1 MHDQTTPRP
10 LLRACAAVFAF
21 AITFACVRSET
32 PRDTTSGDSLAVGST
47 AVVRARG
54 TEPESVLA
62 VQLGAFSDSNNA
74 RRLRDSLERAGWLAY
89 VKAPEAAGSPY
100 RVRVS
105 ASRDTMLP
113 RLVAASLGSANRQAV
128 VVRDVVPPSSIIDA
142 TALAVNRG
150 PHGMAAVTR
159 WAFSSDR
166 RAMLVVEDPTAVEA
180 EPVADG
186 FVFASEGAATLLQRD
201 GVWDVSPSPDWRRL
215 AIGIAYVI
223 QGRERPSIPAAEW
236 TALARRTGLPA
247 DSVRK
252 GAFESSGMSTAY
264 GLAQPAVYDLA
275 IAADSGTGYQ
285 PLMLPMAG
293 GWRVGWSSDGD
304 ALLVGTNPRR
314 AGDDEP
320 SAGWIAVDLRGRRV
334 ALEGASPAPVAWT
347 EGPTLDT
354 GVPVDFESAH
364 EIAAGAR
371 GIASGAGWIRVRTGG
386 RDRIVGPG
394 TALAATAGGRFVAA
408 LVPNVGRR
416 EGEQPARLVVYD
428 LGR

>member
-1 MHDQTTPRP
+1 MHDETTRRP
-10 LLRACAAVFAF
+10 LLRACAAASVFAI
-21 AITFACVRSET
+21 ALACSQAGDAG
-32 PRDTTSGDSLAVGST
+32 RDTTSGDSLAVGST

-89 VKAPEAAGSPY
+89 VKAPDAAGSPY

-113 RLVAASLGSANRQAV
+113 RLVAASLVGGSANRQAV
-128 VVRDVVPPSSIIDA
+128 VVRDVVAPSSIVDA
-142 TALAVNRG
+142 TVSAVNRG

-186 FVFASEGAATLLQRD
+186 FVFASEGGETLLQRD

-215 AIGIAYVI
+215 AIGVAYVI
-223 QGRERPSIPAAEW
+223 QGRERPSTP
-236 TALARRTGLPA
+236 RRTGLPA

-252 GAFESSGMSTAY
+252 GAFESSGMSIAY

-275 IAADSGTGYQ
+275 IAADSGAGYQ

-314 AGDDEP
+314 AGDDEASP
-320 SAGWIAVDLRGRRV
+320 AWIAVDLRGRRL

-347 EGPTLDT
+347 EGPTLDS

-371 GIASGAGWIRVRTGG
+371 GIASGAGWIRVRAGG
-386 RDRIVGPG
+386 QDRIIGPG

-428 LGR
+428 QGR

>member
-1 MHDQTTPRP
+1 MHDKHSSRP
-10 LLRACAAVFAF
+10 LLLAGAAAIVFALACA
-21 AITFACVRSET
+21 RSDT
-32 PRDTTSGDSLAVGST
+32 ARDTTSGDSLAVGS
-47 AVVRARG
+47 APVVRARG

-62 VQLGAFSDSNNA
+62 VQLGAFSDSTNA
-74 RRLRDSLERAGWLAY
+74 RRLRDSLDRTGWLAY
-89 VKAPEAAGSPY
+89 VKSPESAGSPY

-113 RLVAASLGSANRQAV
+113 RLVAAALTSANRQAV
-128 VVRDVVPPSSIIDA
+128 VVRDVVSPASIVDA
-142 TALAVNRG
+142 TVAAVNRG

-159 WAFSSDR
+159 WAFSGDR
-166 RAMLVVEDPTAVEA
+166 RAMLVVEDPAAVEA

-186 FVFASEGAATLLQRD
+186 FVFASEGGGTLLQRD

-215 AIGIAYVI
+215 AIGVSYVV
-223 QGRERPSIPAAEW
+223 QGRERPAIPASEW

-252 GAFESSGMSTAY
+252 GAFEASGMAIAA

-275 IAADSGTGYQ
+275 IAADSGAGYQ
-285 PLMLPMAG
+285 PMMLAMAG

-314 AGDDEP
+314 ANDDEP
-320 SAGWIAVDLRGRRV
+320 SPGWIPVDLRGRRL

-347 EGPTLDT
+347 EGPTLDS

-364 EIAAGAR
+364 EIAAGSR
-371 GIASGAGWIRVRTGG
+371 SVASGAGWIRVRAGG

-428 LGR
+428 IGR